1 MNLFITFLKF
11 RFVSRDLCIADN
23 IRVYWMFGPSHLS
36 QYMITWSTVAKCNDN
51 LPAYLQ
57 IVRAY
62 FLHKVYAP
70 VIIEL

>member
-1 MNLFITFLKF
+1 
-11 RFVSRDLCIADN
+11 
-23 IRVYWMFGPSHLS
+23 MFGPSHLS
-36 QYMITWSTVAKCNDN
+36 QYMMTWSTVAKCNDN